1 MGFHN
6 EILTARQQNL
16 IERLGRLTL
25 QLGFYLA
32 GGTAVALHFGH
43 RRSDDFDF
51 FTPAMM
57 LEPQAVAAKVISAGF
72 DLDVHDMSPGTVI
85 GEIEGVRVSFLEF
98 VYPLLEPTP
107 TWEETGTLVAS
118 VRDLAAMKLSAI
130 VQRGSRKDFIDIY
143 EMLRNG
149 VHLASMLTDYRTKF
163 GVTETISVKRGLVY
177 FDDAEAQPLPEMLV
191 PLDWQDLKETLT
203 AAVRDVAG
211 FAG

>member
-1 MGFHN
+1 MHFHR
-6 EILTARQQNL
+6 EILTPTQQRL
-16 IERLGRLTL
+16 IERLGRLASEH
-25 QLGFYLA
+25 GFYLA

-51 FTPAMM
+51 FTPAMI

-72 DLDVHDMSPGTVI
+72 DLGVHDMSPGTVI
-85 GEIEGVRVSFLEF
+85 GEIEGVKVSFLEF
-98 VYPLLEPTP
+98 AYPWLEPTLV
-107 TWEETGTLVAS
+107 WMETGTPIAS

-130 VQRGSRKDFIDIY
+130 VQRGSRRDFIDIY
-143 EMLRNG
+143 KMLRNG
-149 VHLASMLTDYRTKF
+149 ADLASMLTDYRTKF

-177 FDDAEAQPLPEMLV
+177 FDDAEAEPMPEMLV
-191 PLDWQDLKETLT
+191 PVDWHELKETLI